1 MLASAAR
8 RYVNQYAVR
17 PGKKAVIF
25 TNNDDGYKTA
35 FDLVRSGVEVV
46 AVVDSRKNI
55 PEHFEKELNEK
66 DIEFIASS
74 VVIDTYGYFGLNSVK
89 IGTLSHDGKTIESNP
104 YIVSADL
111 LAVSGGWSPNVHL
124 YCHSGG
130 KPVYNDSIEA
140 FVPGELSQNGHSAGA
155 SRGSFSLTDCLQEGH
170 NIANTMAKALNLEVA
185 EQIIPET
192 NENTIVPIE
201 ALWRVPGKGKKF
213 VDLQDDVTE
222 SDITLAHREGYV
234 SVEHLKRYTTLGMGT
249 DQGKTSNLNGQAIM
263 AQEKSEPIEK
273 IGTTTFRPPYTPIAL
288 GPLAGRDIGLSY
300 KHTRRSAMH
309 NWHKQNGAI
318 FVEAG
323 QWLRP
328 QYYLNEMEQ
337 PSKENMD
344 KAISREVQTVRNS
357 VGLVDV
363 STLGKIDIQGKDSA
377 EFLNRVYTNGWTK
390 LPIGKARYGIM
401 LREDGLVF
409 DDGTTS
415 RLDECHYF
423 MTTTTSNAAAVL
435 SHMEYYL
442 QVQWPELDVK
452 VTSVTEQWAAM
463 ALAGPKSRNVLSKL
477 LPTINVDNESFPF
490 MGVREVD
497 IEGVPARIFRI
508 SFSGELSYE
517 INVPADFGEFIWQRI
532 LDVGKAYNI
541 RPYGTEAMGIMRI
554 EKGHVAGPELDGRT
568 TAADLGLQKL
578 LSTKKDFIGSK
589 MMDREGLKDKN
600 RPRLVGLVPVDK
612 KSRVKSG
619 AILVKDPTLAPPVPK
634 LGHVSSSAYLS
645 PTLGHPISL
654 GFVSGDIIETTKKI
668 WAVSPLHNESHEL
681 EITDPVFYDQKS
693 ERLHD

>member
-1 MLASAAR
+1 ML
-8 RYVNQYAVR
+8 
-17 PGKKAVIF
+17 GKKKV
-25 TNNDDGYKTA
+25 TKGSK
-35 FDLVRSGVEVV
+35 
-46 AVVDSRKNI
+46 
-55 PEHFEKELNEK
+55 HF
-66 DIEFIASS
+66 
-74 VVIDTYGYFGLNSVK
+74 IDF
-89 IGTLSHDGKTIESNP
+89 
-104 YIVSADL
+104 
-111 LAVSGGWSPNVHL
+111 
-124 YCHSGG
+124 
-130 KPVYNDSIEA
+130 
-140 FVPGELSQNGHSAGA
+140 QN
-155 SRGSFSLTDCLQEGH
+155 
-170 NIANTMAKALNLEVA
+170 
-185 EQIIPET
+185 
-192 NENTIVPIE
+192 
-201 ALWRVPGKGKKF
+201 
-213 VDLQDDVTE
+213 DVTAA
-222 SDITLAHREGYV
+222 DIFLAQREGYI
-234 SVEHLKRYTTLGMGT
+234 SVEHTKRYTTTGMGT

-344 KAISREVQTVRNS
+344 KAISREVQTVRTS
-357 VGLVDV
+357 LGLVDV
-363 STLGKIDIQGKDSA
+363 STLGKIDIQCKDSA

-477 LPTINVDNESFPF
+477 LPTIDVDNESFPF

-517 INVPADFGEFIWQRI
+517 INVPADFGELIWQRI
-532 LDVGKAYNI
+532 LEVGKAYSI

-568 TAADLGLQKL
+568 TATDLGLQKL
-578 LSTKKDFIGSK
+578 LSSKKDFIGSK
-589 MMDREGLKDKN
+589 
-600 RPRLVGLVPVDK
+600 VFII
-612 KSRVKSG
+612 SG
-619 AILVKDPTLAPPVPK
+619 
-634 LGHVSSSAYLS
+634 S
-645 PTLGHPISL
+645 
-654 GFVSGDIIETTKKI
+654 
-668 WAVSPLHNESHEL
+668 
-681 EITDPVFYDQKS
+681 
-693 ERLHD
+693 

>member
-1 MLASAAR
+1 
-8 RYVNQYAVR
+8 
-17 PGKKAVIF
+17 
-25 TNNDDGYKTA
+25 
-35 FDLVRSGVEVV
+35 
-46 AVVDSRKNI
+46 
-55 PEHFEKELNEK
+55 
-66 DIEFIASS
+66 
-74 VVIDTYGYFGLNSVK
+74 
-89 IGTLSHDGKTIESNP
+89 
-104 YIVSADL
+104 
-111 LAVSGGWSPNVHL
+111 
-124 YCHSGG
+124 
-130 KPVYNDSIEA
+130 
-140 FVPGELSQNGHSAGA
+140 
-155 SRGSFSLTDCLQEGH
+155 
-170 NIANTMAKALNLEVA
+170 
-185 EQIIPET
+185 
-192 NENTIVPIE
+192 
-201 ALWRVPGKGKKF
+201 
-213 VDLQDDVTE
+213 
-222 SDITLAHREGYV
+222 
-234 SVEHLKRYTTLGMGT
+234 
-249 DQGKTSNLNGQAIM
+249 
-263 AQEKSEPIEK
+263 
-273 IGTTTFRPPYTPIAL
+273 
-288 GPLAGRDIGLSY
+288 
-300 KHTRRSAMH
+300 
-309 NWHKQNGAI
+309 
-318 FVEAG
+318 
-323 QWLRP
+323 
-328 QYYLNEMEQ
+328 
-337 PSKENMD
+337 
-344 KAISREVQTVRNS
+344 
-357 VGLVDV
+357 
-363 STLGKIDIQGKDSA
+363 
-377 EFLNRVYTNGWTK
+377 
-390 LPIGKARYGIM
+390 M

-532 LDVGKAYNI
+532 LEVGKGYSI

-568 TAADLGLQKL
+568 TATDLGLQKL
-578 LSTKKDFIGSK
+578 LSSKKDFIGSK
-589 MMDREGLKDKN
+589 MMDREGLKDEN